1 MGGGGSTDSS
11 SFGQQVTI
19 SKSISDY
26 FSDAFSLNTSNS
38 QNTSESQQSS
48 QNTSTAQN
56 SSTSQNTST
65 SQQSSRSGTSESR
78 LSQLQG
84 DILQNRENQYNQ
96 YYFPELQKAM
106 EEQSAGGG
114 AFNAS
119 MNQQA
124 GQINAAYDAAQKNT
138 VQSLAQQGLAGN
150 KNGVEAALTAAN
162 NRARSSSLAQAY
174 ANQLAQTQSNK
185 NTLLALMGQAMPGTT
200 NSAEYYQNAVSQG
213 SSSSQGTSY
222 AQGTSNSQG
231 TSQGTSYAQGTSNS
245 QGISDSHSEGHSK
258 NSSTSW
264 GNQGSQMHSE
274 NVRVI

>member
-1 MGGGGSTDSS
+1 MGGGGSSDSS
-11 SFGQQVTI
+11 SFGQQV
-19 SKSISDY
+19 SISTSISEY
-26 FSDAFSLNTSNS
+26 FSNAFS
-38 QNTSESQQSS
+38 QNTSYSQNTSGSQQSS
-48 QNTSTAQN
+48 
-56 SSTSQNTST
+56 SSQQTSQ
-65 SQQSSRSGTSESR
+65 SGTSESR

-106 EEQSAGGG
+106 QEQSAGGD

-174 ANQLAQTQSNK
+174 ANQLAQTQANK
-185 NTLLALMGQAMPGTT
+185 NNLLALMGQSMPNTT
-200 NSAEYYQNAVSQG
+200 NSAEYYQNSISQG

-222 AQGTSNSQG
+222 SQGTSESQG
-231 TSQGTSYAQGTSNS
+231 TSQSNAGGSSASISNS
-245 QGISDSHSEGHSK
+245 V
-258 NSSTSW
+258 
-264 GNQGSQMHSE
+264 GNQGSKANSS
-274 NVRVI
+274 NVRVV